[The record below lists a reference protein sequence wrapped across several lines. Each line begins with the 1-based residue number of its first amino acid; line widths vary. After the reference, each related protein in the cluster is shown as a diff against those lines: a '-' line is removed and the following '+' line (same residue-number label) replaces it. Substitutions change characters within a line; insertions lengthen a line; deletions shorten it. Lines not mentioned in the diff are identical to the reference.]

1 MKPFLLFDFDGT
13 IADSIHLGWKIANI
27 IAPKFGHEK
36 FSPEQFEHFRS
47 LTLPKLLKELHI
59 PIYKLPLAIRLALA
73 EYRHLINELEPCV
86 GIVPMLAQLTEMQIP
101 MALLSSNTGE
111 NLSLFLKRLEIDAF
125 LWVDGTSGILRKQH
139 RIKQQIKKHKLNP
152 KQVIYI
158 GDETRDIDAAKHCG
172 LKVIAVT
179 WGFHTPELL
188 ISHNPD
194 YLVNSPDEIVKIVSK
209 SI

>member
-1 MKPFLLFDFDGT
+1 
-13 IADSIHLGWKIANI
+13 
-27 IAPKFGHEK
+27 
-36 FSPEQFEHFRS
+36 
-47 LTLPKLLKELHI
+47 LLKELHI

>member
-1 MKPFLLFDFDGT
+1 VKPFLLFDFDGT

-36 FSPEQFEHFRS
+36 FEHFRS